1 MESMNCE
8 ASSSVG
14 KNLLRFPK
22 FNQNPFQQ
30 CVSGFLYSITA
41 HVTSLSMASGAA
53 SSLNLGR
60 CLFLLF
66 DESAHA
72 NEATFHQT
80 LSRVGRSRHRR
91 SGNGGRDVGAGP
103 QGRGAASGVT
113 PLEHAIV
120 SLDSHL
126 VQMDTAAVRSL
137 VLLPVVEKFM
147 HLQRAAAPPAARKTK
162 KKTKGRRATNPDNAN
177 AASSSSSAAAAAAS
191 GSGSASASALAS
203 SRRRDII
210 GRRSRV
216 LRAILWLCLHPS
228 GGVAQSFGQI
238 LSSSDDPSTTTATD
252 TSANTPANTS
262 SDASTSTSTPASTA
276 GAATGGVG
284 GARSSGE
291 DGGEGGGGGGGGD
304 SGVGGGSKMRA
315 TDASSGDNR
324 LRLVVVEMILAYESE
339 RREREKGTNAYCAPP
354 HP

>member
-1 MESMNCE
+1 
-8 ASSSVG
+8 
-14 KNLLRFPK
+14 
-22 FNQNPFQQ
+22 
-30 CVSGFLYSITA
+30 
-41 HVTSLSMASGAA
+41 MASGAA

-91 SGNGGRDVGAGP
+91 SGNGGRDRGVGVGP

-147 HLQRAAAPPAARKTK
+147 HLQRASARPAARKTK

-177 AASSSSSAAAAAAS
+177 AASSSSSSSSSAAAS
-191 GSGSASASALAS
+191 GSGSASALAS

-252 TSANTPANTS
+252 TSANTSANT
-262 SDASTSTSTPASTA
+262 STSTSTPASTA